1 MTAPA
6 TILSRTFGGVRPL
19 LVLEERAPGDDDVLA
34 AFLVLD
40 DAELVDMPFVRRRVR
55 AAEVDL
61 GNRAERATPA
71 DAHLVAALDLPF
83 DLPFHR
89 QAALKGVFE
98 LLIARGR
105 SRQPSG
111 ERQPTW
117 RRYHHRLNEIAQL
130 DLDLAVGVLQFGD
143 IHDRLTL
150 ATNVD

>member
-1 MTAPA
+1 MEQPLDTCAEIDERAELADGGDTAGHDGA
-6 TILSRTFGGVRPL
+6 GDDLVADLGGVRPL
-19 LVLEERAPGDDDVLA
+19 LVLEERATGDDDVRA

-89 QAALKGVFE
+89 QAALKGDFE

-105 SRQPSG
+105 SRQPAG
-111 ERQPTW
+111 ERQPT
-117 RRYHHRLNEIAQL
+117 
-130 DLDLAVGVLQFGD
+130 
-143 IHDRLTL
+143 
-150 ATNVD
+150 